1 MAPRRDSADVD
12 DAVLA
17 RSRRRLEEKARRY
30 RELRRGDAV
39 AGEGDGGAEGLIE
52 WDRKWAEQGQGAGDD
67 SESEVDDL
75 AGDGGA
81 AEEQVEYE
89 DEYGRLRRG
98 TVAERERMERR
109 VRNRLLGAEELER
122 MSARPRMPEGL
133 IFGPAVQS
141 AAFNPDEE
149 TTGRMEELS
158 RKRDRSATPPPAMHY
173 DAAKE
178 IRTKGVGFYSFSR
191 DEGVRQAEME
201 DLERERRETEM
212 LRGEREE
219 KKERRRREI
228 EERRRAVSEKRA
240 RKMADSFLE
249 GLEADI
255 PAPKGGDE
263 ER

>member
-1 MAPRRDSADVD
+1 M
-12 DAVLA
+12 
-17 RSRRRLEEKARRY
+17 
-30 RELRRGDAV
+30 
-39 AGEGDGGAEGLIE
+39 AGEEEAGGLIE
-52 WDRKWAEQGQGAGDD
+52 WDRKWAEEEEEGQQGAGEE
-67 SESEVDDL
+67 SESEIDDL
-75 AGDGGA
+75 AGEGA
-81 AEEQVEYE
+81 AEAVEYE

-98 TVAERERMERR
+98 TVAEKERMERR
-109 VRNRLLGAEELER
+109 IRNRALGAEELER

-149 TTGRMEELS
+149 TAGRMEELS
-158 RKRDRSATPPPAMHY
+158 RKRDRSATPPPPTHY

-191 DEGVRQAEME
+191 DEWVRRAEME
-201 DLERERRETEM
+201 DLEGQRRETER

-228 EERRRAVSEKRA
+228 VERRRAIGEKRA
-240 RKMADSFLE
+240 KKMADSFLE

-255 PAPKGGDE
+255 PAPKGGDGE
-263 ER
+263 T